1 MRHRVKEHTRI
12 EIDIENDLIFLN
24 AENVLDKNTL
34 EMYETKIKNNFNV
47 DPIEVFKTK
56 YRDTLL
62 KELRVKKL
70 NSLIREAKFGEWIY
84 IVTDGN
90 HRATAFVNKK
100 KNIPAYLI
108 WVDK

>member
-1 MRHRVKEHTRI
+1 MRHRVKEYTRI
-12 EIDIENDLIFLN
+12 EINIEKDLIFLN

-34 EMYETKIKNNFNV
+34 KNYEENINNNII
-47 DPIEVFKTK
+47 PIEVFKTK

-62 KELRVKKL
+62 KELGIKKL
-70 NSLIREAKFGEWIY
+70 IPLIREANSGEWIY

-108 WVDK
+108 WIDE